1 MSNFWWW
8 IDPVPDTDFGSVSIS
23 LTIVEYWILR
33 DLLAFSYRHRPI
45 FIDKRNASMCF
56 VWYKVCCK
64 CIGSVT
70 DISATVTLIGVK
82 FCMMVD
88 MGPGHKVSQKWPKK
102 SQSLTANISKTVNRS
117 VTCQLELKIS
127 SMRAFQKCIKWDGS
141 FPGESPIK
149 KNMYFFYPGTDIS
162 RRSAWKCV
170 WW

>member
-1 MSNFWWW
+1 M
-8 IDPVPDTDFGSVSIS
+8 
-23 LTIVEYWILR
+23 
-33 DLLAFSYRHRPI
+33 
-45 FIDKRNASMCF
+45 
-56 VWYKVCCK
+56 
-64 CIGSVT
+64 
-70 DISATVTLIGVK
+70 TLIGVK

-149 KNMYFFYPGTDIS
+149 KNMYFFTRGQIS
-162 RRSAWKCV
+162 RADRRENLHDGRVLSHKWISPLLAAIF
-170 WW
+170 